1 VVISNSSGHKFL
13 NDFDDFELIQGVVE
27 ELGRLLGVQ
36 LDVALVFEETRDD
49 RADVLLQDLRETDC
63 AVLVLVLVY

>member
-1 VVISNSSGHKFL
+1 MVITH
-13 NDFDDFELIQGVVE
+13 DFDDFELFQGVVE
-27 ELGRLLGVQ
+27 ELGRLFGVQ
-36 LDVALVFEETRDD
+36 LDFAFVFEEARDD